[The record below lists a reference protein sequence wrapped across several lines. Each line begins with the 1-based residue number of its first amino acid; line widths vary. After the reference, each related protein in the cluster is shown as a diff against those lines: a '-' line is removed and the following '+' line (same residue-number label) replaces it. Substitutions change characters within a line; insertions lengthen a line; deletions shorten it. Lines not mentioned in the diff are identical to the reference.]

1 MKLSRRFWV
10 PAGAAAALLALALHH
25 PPAGRADDVG
35 DFQNVKKLQSLSKED
50 FYRRM
55 KEFCSALGVNC
66 DKCHLRDDYASDE
79 KPEKRKARQ
88 MLDVVDTLNAQFFNQ
103 PEGPRAT
110 CYLCH
115 RGAEK
120 PQTAP

>member
-1 MKLSRRFWV
+1 MSRRVCWF
-10 PAGAAAALLALALHH
+10 PALAALALLATALCL
-25 PPAGRADDVG
+25 PQAGRADDVG
-35 DFQNVKKLQSLSKED
+35 DFQNVQKLKSLSKED

-55 KEFCSALGVNC
+55 KQFCAALGVNC

-103 PEGPRAT
+103 PSGPRAT

-120 PQTAP
+120 PQTEP